1 MLATIAGIS
10 SDPDISIDTSHGRF
24 MMRLRDFLPRA
35 GWTTLAFAG
44 LGAGAA
50 IAFVT
55 EDAGQQELSGIAKA
69 QARVELAAA
78 HCRVAAIQMQML
90 SADAVKAYEEAEPP
104 LRKDLG
110 SLSYPISTKN
120 TEAQAYFD
128 QGLRLAANF
137 NHAEAVRA
145 FRKAQRLDPNCAL
158 CFLGEALVLGPNINV
173 PMAPEANAPALAAL
187 RKAQALA
194 AGASEKEKDLISA
207 VAARYSDDPN
217 AERPKLDV
225 AFADAT
231 AALSDKYPD
240 DLELAVIAAE
250 AGMDT
255 QPWDYWQPGGK
266 EPKGRTADVQ
276 KRLEHVLAK
285 SPDHPWAIHLYIHLV
300 EASDRPERAEPY
312 ADRLAALMPG
322 AGHIVHMP
330 SHIYFRVGRYA
341 DSLEANK
348 AASKVD
354 EDYITQTGA
363 VGVYPIG
370 YYSHNIHF
378 VLVSAQLLG
387 ESKTVLE
394 QADKLD
400 KWLSNEIATAIPI
413 AQPVK
418 AAPYFAWAQYADP
431 DTILALPD
439 PPGAPPYVKA
449 MWHYAR
455 GTAFAAKKDVAA
467 ARAEADAIRQIA
479 KETDWST
486 LDAWGIPALPVLEV
500 AGQVVLARAAQAE
513 NDENAAVDHFRKA
526 ADAQDM
532 IPYMEP
538 PYWYYPVRQSLGA
551 ALIKTGHPE
560 EAEKEFLAALERER
574 SSAWALYGLKE
585 AAKAKGDTAAEQK
598 AAEDFAKAW
607 RGDVGMLTL
616 ERL

>member
-1 MLATIAGIS
+1 MKT
-10 SDPDISIDTSHGRF
+10 
-24 MMRLRDFLPRA
+24 RDLLPRA
-35 GWTTLAFAG
+35 GAVTLAFAG

-50 IAFVT
+50 IAFVADGT
-55 EDAGQQELSGIAKA
+55 DPAKLREAAAAELRK
-69 QARVELAAA
+69 AA
-78 HCRVAAIQMQML
+78 HCLVAAVSPDLQDT
-90 SADAVKAYEEAEPP
+90 AAAKAYEDGDVP
-104 LRKDLG
+104 LWKDLG
-110 SLSYPISTKN
+110 TLTYPISTKN
-120 TEAQAYFD
+120 AEAQAYFD
-128 QGLRLAANF
+128 QGLKLAANF
-137 NHAEAVRA
+137 NHAEARRA

-173 PMAPEANAPALAAL
+173 PMDPAANAPAVEAV

-194 AGASEKEKDLISA
+194 ATATDKEKDLIQA
-207 VAARYSDDPN
+207 VATRYSDDPK
-217 AERPKLDV
+217 AERPALDA

-231 AALSDKYPD
+231 ATLSDKYAD
-240 DLELAVIAAE
+240 DQLLAVLAAE

-266 EPKGRTADVQ
+266 ESKGRGADIQ
-276 KRLEHVLAK
+276 KRLEAVLAK
-285 SPDHPWAIHLYIHLV
+285 NPNDPWAMHLYIHFV
-300 EASDRPERAEPY
+300 EASDRPERGESY

-330 SHIYFRVGRYA
+330 SHIYYRIGRYS
-341 DSLEANK
+341 DSLDANK

-354 EDYITQTGA
+354 ENYITQTGA

-378 VLVSAQLLG
+378 VLVSAALLG
-387 ESKTVLE
+387 EQATVLE

-400 KWLSNEIATAIPI
+400 KWLSNDVAAAIPI

-431 DTILALPD
+431 DTVLALPE

-455 GTAFAAKKDVAA
+455 GTASATKKEVDA
-467 ARAEADAIRQIA
+467 ARAEAAAIQKILA
-479 KETDWST
+479 DTDWSA
-486 LDAWGIPALPVLEV
+486 LDLWGIPARPVLQV
-500 AGQVVLARAAQAE
+500 ASEVVLARAAQAE
-513 NDENAAVDHFRKA
+513 GDKNAAVELFA
-526 ADAQDM
+526 AAAANQDA

-551 ALIKTGHPE
+551 ALLEVGKPV
-560 EAEKEFLAALERER
+560 EAEKEFNLALERER

-585 AAKAKGDTAAEQK
+585 AAKAKGDALAEQQ
-598 AAEDFAKAW
+598 ASDELAKAW
-607 RGDVGMLTL
+607 RGEPGMLTL
-616 ERL
+616 GRL